1 MHSQP
6 RLGTTCR
13 LVAFAGSVLAGAQ
26 ACSGTLSSNAG
37 GGGATRTS
45 TPRFASIEFDQR
57 HEPRRTQ
64 RYCSI
69 RLLNESEI
77 VEHVVR

>member
-26 ACSGTLSSNAG
+26 ACSGTLSSNWMCVDG
-37 GGGATRTS
+37 YNWFVYRIGSRVQSDG
-45 TPRFASIEFDQR
+45 E
-57 HEPRRTQ
+57 
-64 RYCSI
+64 
-69 RLLNESEI
+69 
-77 VEHVVR
+77 